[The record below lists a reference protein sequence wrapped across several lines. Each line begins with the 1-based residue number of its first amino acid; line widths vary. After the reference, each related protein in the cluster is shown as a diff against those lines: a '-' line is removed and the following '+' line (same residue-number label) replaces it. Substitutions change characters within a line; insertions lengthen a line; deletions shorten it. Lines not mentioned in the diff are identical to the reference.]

1 MNAIMQQFFMV
12 PAFRYNLLSVDDG
25 APEDI

>member
-1 MNAIMQQFFMV
+1 MV